1 MLCSSARLFIY
12 WENAPTKP
20 SLAYF
25 SKIVFAYKVGLFFSK
40 IFFFE
45 SAPCKWKLFCIQ
57 SELIIVS
64 KLCKTSY
71 NLNWTLLLNSILY
84 ALLMHDLG
92 LRKVQVQF
100 FVVLAWEIIH
110 EGNAAAVILELLFCI
125 KMSYLA
131 HQLGFILDDGRLWK
145 LAARFPFLFRMSK
158 LFTLLQS

>member
-1 MLCSSARLFIY
+1 MRDALLEREVIYILGKCTNQTISSLLFKDRFCIQSR
-12 WENAPTKP
+12 T
-20 SLAYF
+20 
-25 SKIVFAYKVGLFFSK
+25 FFSK

-100 FVVLAWEIIH
+100 FCSTCL
-110 EGNAAAVILELLFCI
+110 GNYTWRKCSSSNFRTSFLYQNELFSPSTRI
-125 KMSYLA
+125 YS
-131 HQLGFILDDGRLWK
+131 WW
-145 LAARFPFLFRMSK
+145 
-158 LFTLLQS
+158 

>member
-64 KLCKTSY
+64 KLCKTSHPY
-71 NLNWTLLLNSILY
+71 LNWTLLLNSILY

-100 FVVLAWEIIH
+100 FCSTCL
-110 EGNAAAVILELLFCI
+110 GNYTWRKCSSSNFRTSFLYQNELFSPSTRI
-125 KMSYLA
+125 YS
-131 HQLGFILDDGRLWK
+131 WW
-145 LAARFPFLFRMSK
+145 
-158 LFTLLQS
+158 